1 MTTTPGQFYNIVFR
15 IKMPPSKDKMALSEF
30 LIEEVRMQPCLWLKT
45 SEEYKNLVAKYVA
58 WRKILQVP
66 GASF

>member
-1 MTTTPGQFYNIVFR
+1 
-15 IKMPPSKDKMALSEF
+15 MPPSKDKMALSEF